1 MVAIALLRV
10 ISFDY
15 HGMKALLQVVADEL
29 LWIHTLVDSVM
40 VSGISILM
48 SSNASDIKNV
58 QKIPKCSQRLR
69 DLHR

>member
-29 LWIHTLVDSVM
+29 LWIHTLVDSVV
-40 VSGISILM
+40 VSGYFHSYE
-48 SSNASDIKNV
+48 
-58 QKIPKCSQRLR
+58 Q
-69 DLHR
+69 